1 MITLKLKW
9 KLGRITVFAQAMRDA
24 GLLSENQYVTQ
35 RTNLLSGFSSE
46 NGKRMFCFDFTNFEL
61 DRSAHG

>member
-1 MITLKLKW
+1 
-9 KLGRITVFAQAMRDA
+9 MRDA